1 MNKSINNKQE
11 KPTTFERIYEDE
23 DCISIWRY
31 DLNRTTKGP
40 VEVEIKYKR
49 GREPQ
54 SPNKKKTLKDHI
66 ATEKKN
72 AKKKGP

>member
-1 MNKSINNKQE
+1 MNKTPNKKEE
-11 KPTTFERIYEDE
+11 KPTKFERVYEDE
-23 DCISIWRY
+23 ECITIWRY
-31 DLNRTTKGP
+31 DLKRTTTGP

-49 GREPQ
+49 GHEPQ

-72 AKKKGP
+72 AKKKGS

>member
-1 MNKSINNKQE
+1 MNKTPIKKEE
-11 KPTTFERIYEDE
+11 KPNKFERVYEDE

-49 GREPQ
+49 GHEPQ
-54 SPNKKKTLKDHI
+54 PPKKKTLKDHI

-72 AKKKGP
+72 AKRKGS